1 MKRNWIILAVT
12 LPVLSFCGCTDG
24 TSTSPP
30 ATETPQITVL
40 ETRNITT
47 EEEIVYRISESE
59 AKSIASDYIKTKLEA
74 DDLVMYYHDNSRF
87 YVTLKDKNNNP
98 LSNQNITILLNGV
111 ENKRTT
117 KDDGS
122 ASLAINLNSGNYNV
136 VVSYSGFCHSGSGDW
151 YSRG

>member
-59 AKSIASDYIKTKLEA
+59 AKSIASDYIKTKYKEYDPVVIGDISIKRSEA
-74 DDLVMYYHDNSRF
+74 HEKYDHQAAYHVKLKGHYWKTDSYGHNAGSEDF
-87 YVTLKDKNNNP
+87 DATVYV
-98 LSNQNITILLNGV
+98 
-111 ENKRTT
+111 
-117 KDDGS
+117 DGKTGKV
-122 ASLAINLNSGNYNV
+122 IY
-136 VVSYSGFCHSGSGDW
+136 
-151 YSRG
+151 